1 MEGGIFYVYFYCL
14 AFYRNIFWS
23 YFCWPLS
30 FLQIYLYSNE
40 NVSKLAEEKKDEQL
54 EELIEEHIAP
64 IKEDL
69 NNLRSF
75 VLEEKKISERYIEII
90 LASYRFRLI
99 QLCQSFLKQ
108 GYMTSG
114 QYEQLVEFFKVY
126 AGLGGNGQ
134 AKEYYERTLKLPL
147 KD

>member
-1 MEGGIFYVYFYCL
+1 MSTFITQHFIEIFFGLISAGLL
-14 AFYRNIFWS
+14 AFCRY
-23 YFCWPLS
+23 
-30 FLQIYLYSNE
+30 IYTQMKMYQ
-40 NVSKLAEEKKDEQL
+40 KLAEEKKDEQL

-147 KD
+147 KDQ

>member
-1 MEGGIFYVYFYCL
+1 MSTFIAQHFIEIFFGLISAGLL
-14 AFYRNIFWS
+14 AFCRY
-23 YFCWPLS
+23 
-30 FLQIYLYSNE
+30 IYTQMKMYQ
-40 NVSKLAEEKKDEQL
+40 KLAEEKKDEKL

-75 VLEEKKISERYIEII
+75 VLEEKKMSERYIEII

>member
-1 MEGGIFYVYFYCL
+1 MSTFIAQHFIEIFFGLISAGLL
-14 AFYRNIFWS
+14 AFCRY
-23 YFCWPLS
+23 
-30 FLQIYLYSNE
+30 IYTQMKMYQ
-40 NVSKLAEEKKDEQL
+40 KLAEEKKDEQL

-75 VLEEKKISERYIEII
+75 VLEEKKSSERYIEII

-99 QLCQSFLKQ
+99 QLCQNFLKQ

>member
-1 MEGGIFYVYFYCL
+1 MSTFIAQHFIEIFFGLISAGLL
-14 AFYRNIFWS
+14 AFCRY
-23 YFCWPLS
+23 
-30 FLQIYLYSNE
+30 IYTQMKMYQ
-40 NVSKLAEEKKDEQL
+40 KLAEEKKDEQL

-90 LASYRFRLI
+90 LASYRFRLV

-134 AKEYYERTLKLPL
+134 AKEYYERALKLPL

>member
-1 MEGGIFYVYFYCL
+1 MSTFIAQHFIEIFFGLISAGLL
-14 AFYRNIFWS
+14 AFCRY
-23 YFCWPLS
+23 
-30 FLQIYLYSNE
+30 IYTQMKMYQ
-40 NVSKLAEEKKDEQL
+40 KLAEEKKDEEL

>member
-1 MEGGIFYVYFYCL
+1 MY
-14 AFYRNIFWS
+14 
-23 YFCWPLS
+23 
-30 FLQIYLYSNE
+30 Q
-40 NVSKLAEEKKDEQL
+40 KLAEEKKDEQL

-75 VLEEKKISERYIEII
+75 VLEEKKSSERYIEII

>member
-1 MEGGIFYVYFYCL
+1 MSAFIAQHFIEIFFGLISAGLL
-14 AFYRNIFWS
+14 AFCRY
-23 YFCWPLS
+23 
-30 FLQIYLYSNE
+30 IYTQMKMYQ
-40 NVSKLAEEKKDEQL
+40 KLAEEKKDEEL

-75 VLEEKKISERYIEII
+75 VLEENKISERHVEII

-108 GYMTSG
+108 GYMTSR

-126 AGLGGNGQ
+126 TGLGGNGQ

>member
-1 MEGGIFYVYFYCL
+1 MSAFIAQHFIEIFFGLISAGLL
-14 AFYRNIFWS
+14 AFCRY
-23 YFCWPLS
+23 
-30 FLQIYLYSNE
+30 IYTQMKMYQ
-40 NVSKLAEEKKDEQL
+40 KLAEEKKDEKL

-90 LASYRFRLI
+90 LASYKFRLI

>member
-1 MEGGIFYVYFYCL
+1 MSTFIAQHFIEIFFGLISAGLL
-14 AFYRNIFWS
+14 AFCRY
-23 YFCWPLS
+23 
-30 FLQIYLYSNE
+30 IYTQMKMYQ
-40 NVSKLAEEKKDEQL
+40 KLAEEKKDEEL

-75 VLEEKKISERYIEII
+75 VLEEKKSSERYIEII

-147 KD
+147 KDQ

>member
-1 MEGGIFYVYFYCL
+1 MSTFIAQHFIEIFFGLISAGLL
-14 AFYRNIFWS
+14 AFCRY
-23 YFCWPLS
+23 
-30 FLQIYLYSNE
+30 IYTQMKMYQ
-40 NVSKLAEEKKDEQL
+40 KLAEEKKDEQL

-75 VLEEKKISERYIEII
+75 ILEEKKSSERHIEII

>member
-1 MEGGIFYVYFYCL
+1 MSAFIAQHFIEIFFGLISAGLL
-14 AFYRNIFWS
+14 AFCRY
-23 YFCWPLS
+23 
-30 FLQIYLYSNE
+30 IYTQMKMYQ
-40 NVSKLAEEKKDEQL
+40 KLAEEKKDEQL

-75 VLEEKKISERYIEII
+75 VLEEKKSNEKYIEII

>member
-1 MEGGIFYVYFYCL
+1 MSAFIAQHFIEIFFGLISAGLL
-14 AFYRNIFWS
+14 AFCRY
-23 YFCWPLS
+23 
-30 FLQIYLYSNE
+30 IYTQMKMYQ
-40 NVSKLAEEKKDEQL
+40 KLAEEKKDEQL

-75 VLEEKKISERYIEII
+75 VLEEKKSSERYIEII
-90 LASYRFRLI
+90 LASYKFRLI

-126 AGLGGNGQ
+126 ASLGGDGQ

>member
-1 MEGGIFYVYFYCL
+1 MSAFIAQHFIEIFFGLISAGLL
-14 AFYRNIFWS
+14 AFCRY
-23 YFCWPLS
+23 
-30 FLQIYLYSNE
+30 IYTQMKMYQ
-40 NVSKLAEEKKDEQL
+40 KLAEEKKDEEL

-75 VLEEKKISERYIEII
+75 VLEEEKISERHIEII

-108 GYMTSG
+108 GYMTSV

-126 AGLGGNGQ
+126 TGLGGNGQ

>member
-1 MEGGIFYVYFYCL
+1 MSAFIAQHFIEILFGLISAGLL
-14 AFYRNIFWS
+14 AFCRY
-23 YFCWPLS
+23 
-30 FLQIYLYSNE
+30 IYTQMKMYQ
-40 NVSKLAEEKKDEQL
+40 KLAEEKKDEEL

>member
-1 MEGGIFYVYFYCL
+1 MSTFIAQHFIEIFFGLISAGLL
-14 AFYRNIFWS
+14 AFCKY
-23 YFCWPLS
+23 
-30 FLQIYLYSNE
+30 IYTQMKMYQ
-40 NVSKLAEEKKDEQL
+40 KLAEEKKDEQL

-75 VLEEKKISERYIEII
+75 VLEEKKSSERYIEII

>member
-1 MEGGIFYVYFYCL
+1 MSAFIAQHFIEIFFGLISAGLL
-14 AFYRNIFWS
+14 AFCKY
-23 YFCWPLS
+23 
-30 FLQIYLYSNE
+30 IYTQMKMYQ
-40 NVSKLAEEKKDEQL
+40 KLAEEKKDEKL

-75 VLEEKKISERYIEII
+75 VLEENKISERHVEII

-108 GYMTSG
+108 GYMTSV

-126 AGLGGNGQ
+126 TGLGGNGQ

>member
-1 MEGGIFYVYFYCL
+1 MSAFIAQHFIEIFFGLISAGLL
-14 AFYRNIFWS
+14 AFCRY
-23 YFCWPLS
+23 
-30 FLQIYLYSNE
+30 IYTQMKMYQ
-40 NVSKLAEEKKDEQL
+40 KLAEEKKDEKL

-75 VLEEKKISERYIEII
+75 VLEEKKASERYIEII

>member
-1 MEGGIFYVYFYCL
+1 MSAFIAQHFIEIFFGLISAGLL
-14 AFYRNIFWS
+14 AFCRY
-23 YFCWPLS
+23 
-30 FLQIYLYSNE
+30 IYTQMKMYQ
-40 NVSKLAEEKKDEQL
+40 KLAEEKKDEEL

-69 NNLRSF
+69 NSLRSF
-75 VLEEKKISERYIEII
+75 VLEENKISERHIEII

-126 AGLGGNGQ
+126 ASLGGNGQ

>member
-1 MEGGIFYVYFYCL
+1 MSAFIAQHFIEIFFGLISAGLL
-14 AFYRNIFWS
+14 AFCRY
-23 YFCWPLS
+23 
-30 FLQIYLYSNE
+30 IYTQMKMYQ
-40 NVSKLAEEKKDEQL
+40 KLAEEKKDEKL

-75 VLEEKKISERYIEII
+75 VLEEEKISERHIEII

>member
-1 MEGGIFYVYFYCL
+1 MSAFIAQHFIEIFFGLISAGLL
-14 AFYRNIFWS
+14 AFCRY
-23 YFCWPLS
+23 
-30 FLQIYLYSNE
+30 IYTQMKMYQ
-40 NVSKLAEEKKDEQL
+40 KLAEEKKDEQL

-75 VLEEKKISERYIEII
+75 VLEEKKSSERYIEII

-108 GYMTSG
+108 GYMTPG

>member
-1 MEGGIFYVYFYCL
+1 MSTFIAQHFIEIFFGLISAGLL
-14 AFYRNIFWS
+14 AFCRY
-23 YFCWPLS
+23 
-30 FLQIYLYSNE
+30 IYTQMKMYQ
-40 NVSKLAEEKKDEQL
+40 KLAEEKKDEQL

-75 VLEEKKISERYIEII
+75 VLEEKKSSERYIEII

-134 AKEYYERTLKLPL
+134 AKEYYDRTLKLPL

>member
-1 MEGGIFYVYFYCL
+1 MSTFIAQHFIEIFFGLISAGLL
-14 AFYRNIFWS
+14 AFCRY
-23 YFCWPLS
+23 
-30 FLQIYLYSNE
+30 IYTQMKMYQ
-40 NVSKLAEEKKDEQL
+40 KLAEEKKDEQL

-75 VLEEKKISERYIEII
+75 VLEEKKSSERYIGII

-134 AKEYYERTLKLPL
+134 AKEYYERALKLPL

>member
-1 MEGGIFYVYFYCL
+1 MSTFIAQHFIEIFFGLISAGLL
-14 AFYRNIFWS
+14 AFCRY
-23 YFCWPLS
+23 
-30 FLQIYLYSNE
+30 IYTQMKMYQ
-40 NVSKLAEEKKDEQL
+40 KLAEEKKDEQL

-75 VLEEKKISERYIEII
+75 VLEEKKSSERYIEII

-126 AGLGGNGQ
+126 TGLGGDGQ

>member
-1 MEGGIFYVYFYCL
+1 MSAFIAQHFIEIFFGLISAGLL
-14 AFYRNIFWS
+14 AFCRY
-23 YFCWPLS
+23 
-30 FLQIYLYSNE
+30 IYTQMKMYQ
-40 NVSKLAEEKKDEQL
+40 KLAEEKKDEQL

-75 VLEEKKISERYIEII
+75 VLEEKKSSERYIEII

-134 AKEYYERTLKLPL
+134 AKEYYERNLKLPL

>member
-1 MEGGIFYVYFYCL
+1 MSAFIAQHFIEIFFGLISAGLL
-14 AFYRNIFWS
+14 AFCRY
-23 YFCWPLS
+23 
-30 FLQIYLYSNE
+30 IYTQMKMYQ
-40 NVSKLAEEKKDEQL
+40 KLAEEKTDEEL

-69 NNLRSF
+69 NSLRSF
-75 VLEEKKISERYIEII
+75 VLEENKISERHIEVI

>member
-1 MEGGIFYVYFYCL
+1 MSAFIAQHFIEIFFGLISAGLL
-14 AFYRNIFWS
+14 AFCRY
-23 YFCWPLS
+23 
-30 FLQIYLYSNE
+30 IYTQMKMYQ
-40 NVSKLAEEKKDEQL
+40 KLAEEKKDEEL

-75 VLEEKKISERYIEII
+75 VLEEEKISERHVEII

-108 GYMTSG
+108 GYMTSE

-126 AGLGGNGQ
+126 SGLGGNGQ

>member
-1 MEGGIFYVYFYCL
+1 MSTFIAQHFIEIFFGLISAGLL
-14 AFYRNIFWS
+14 AFCRY
-23 YFCWPLS
+23 
-30 FLQIYLYSNE
+30 IYTQMKMYQ
-40 NVSKLAEEKKDEQL
+40 KLAEEKKDEQL

-75 VLEEKKISERYIEII
+75 VLEEKKSSERYIEII

-134 AKEYYERTLKLPL
+134 AKEYYERTIKLPL

>member
-1 MEGGIFYVYFYCL
+1 MSAFIAQHFIEIFFGLISAGLL
-14 AFYRNIFWS
+14 AFCRY
-23 YFCWPLS
+23 
-30 FLQIYLYSNE
+30 IYTQMKMYQ
-40 NVSKLAEEKKDEQL
+40 KLAEEKKDEQL

-75 VLEEKKISERYIEII
+75 ILEEKKSSEKYIEII

>member
-1 MEGGIFYVYFYCL
+1 MSTFIAQHFIEIFFGLISAGLL
-14 AFYRNIFWS
+14 AFCRY
-23 YFCWPLS
+23 
-30 FLQIYLYSNE
+30 IYTQMKMYQ
-40 NVSKLAEEKKDEQL
+40 KLAEEKKDEQL

-75 VLEEKKISERYIEII
+75 VLGEKKISERYVEII

>member
-1 MEGGIFYVYFYCL
+1 MSAFIAQHFTEIFFGLISAGLL
-14 AFYRNIFWS
+14 AFCRY
-23 YFCWPLS
+23 
-30 FLQIYLYSNE
+30 IYTQMKMYQ
-40 NVSKLAEEKKDEQL
+40 KLAEEKKDEQL

-75 VLEEKKISERYIEII
+75 VLEEKKSSEKYIEII

>member
-1 MEGGIFYVYFYCL
+1 MSTFIAQHFIEIFFGLISAGLL
-14 AFYRNIFWS
+14 AFCRY
-23 YFCWPLS
+23 
-30 FLQIYLYSNE
+30 IYTQMKMYQ
-40 NVSKLAEEKKDEQL
+40 KLAEEKKDEQL

-75 VLEEKKISERYIEII
+75 VLEEKKSSERYIEII

>member
-1 MEGGIFYVYFYCL
+1 MSTFIAQHFIEIFFGLISAGLL
-14 AFYRNIFWS
+14 AFCRY
-23 YFCWPLS
+23 
-30 FLQIYLYSNE
+30 IYTQMKMYQ
-40 NVSKLAEEKKDEQL
+40 KLAEEKKDEKL

-75 VLEEKKISERYIEII
+75 VLGEKKISERYIEII

>member
-1 MEGGIFYVYFYCL
+1 MSAFIAQHFIEIFFGLISTGLL
-14 AFYRNIFWS
+14 AFCRY
-23 YFCWPLS
+23 
-30 FLQIYLYSNE
+30 IYTQMKMYQ
-40 NVSKLAEEKKDEQL
+40 KLAEEKKDEQL

-75 VLEEKKISERYIEII
+75 VLEEKKSSERYIEII

>member
-1 MEGGIFYVYFYCL
+1 MSTFIAQHFIEIFFGLISAGLL
-14 AFYRNIFWS
+14 AFCRY
-23 YFCWPLS
+23 
-30 FLQIYLYSNE
+30 IYTQMKMYQ
-40 NVSKLAEEKKDEQL
+40 KLAEEKKDEQL

-75 VLEEKKISERYIEII
+75 VLEEKKLSERYVGII

>member
-1 MEGGIFYVYFYCL
+1 MSSFIAQHFIEIFFGLISAGLL
-14 AFYRNIFWS
+14 AFCRY
-23 YFCWPLS
+23 
-30 FLQIYLYSNE
+30 IYTQMKMYQ
-40 NVSKLAEEKKDEQL
+40 KLAEEKKDEQL

-75 VLEEKKISERYIEII
+75 VLKEKKISERYIEII

>member
-1 MEGGIFYVYFYCL
+1 MSTFIAQHFIEIFFGLISAGLL
-14 AFYRNIFWS
+14 AFCRY
-23 YFCWPLS
+23 
-30 FLQIYLYSNE
+30 IYTQMKMYQ
-40 NVSKLAEEKKDEQL
+40 KLAEEKKDEQL

-75 VLEEKKISERYIEII
+75 VLEEKKASKRYIEII

>member
-1 MEGGIFYVYFYCL
+1 MSAFIAQHFIEIFFGLISAGLL
-14 AFYRNIFWS
+14 AFCRY
-23 YFCWPLS
+23 
-30 FLQIYLYSNE
+30 IYTQMKMYQ
-40 NVSKLAEEKKDEQL
+40 KLAEEKKDEQL

-75 VLEEKKISERYIEII
+75 VLEEQKSSERYIEII

>member
-1 MEGGIFYVYFYCL
+1 MSAFIAQHFIEIFFGLISAGLL
-14 AFYRNIFWS
+14 AFCRY
-23 YFCWPLS
+23 
-30 FLQIYLYSNE
+30 IYTQMKMYQ
-40 NVSKLAEEKKDEQL
+40 KLAEEKKDEQL

-75 VLEEKKISERYIEII
+75 VLEEKKSSEKYMEII

>member
-1 MEGGIFYVYFYCL
+1 MSAFIAQHFIEIFFGLISAGLL
-14 AFYRNIFWS
+14 AFCRY
-23 YFCWPLS
+23 
-30 FLQIYLYSNE
+30 IYTQMKMYQ
-40 NVSKLAEEKKDEQL
+40 KLAEEKKDEQL
-54 EELIEEHIAP
+54 EELIEDHIAP

-75 VLEEKKISERYIEII
+75 VLEEKKSSEKYIEII

-114 QYEQLVEFFKVY
+114 QYEQLIEFFKVY

>member
-1 MEGGIFYVYFYCL
+1 MSTFIAQHFIEIFFGLISAGLL
-14 AFYRNIFWS
+14 AFCRY
-23 YFCWPLS
+23 
-30 FLQIYLYSNE
+30 IYTQMKMYQ
-40 NVSKLAEEKKDEQL
+40 KLAEEKKDEQL

-75 VLEEKKISERYIEII
+75 VLEEKKVSERYIEII